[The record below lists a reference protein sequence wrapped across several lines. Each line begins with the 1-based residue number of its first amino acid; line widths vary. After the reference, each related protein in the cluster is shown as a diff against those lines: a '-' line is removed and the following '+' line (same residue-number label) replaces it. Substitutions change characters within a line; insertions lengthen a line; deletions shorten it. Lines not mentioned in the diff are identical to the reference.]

1 MKEKILLV
9 FCTVAS
15 ENDAKHISHVLLV
28 KKLAACCTFIPGA
41 TSLYN
46 WQGRE
51 EESREILLLIKT
63 TQKKYNQLEKEIQ
76 MLHSYEVPEIIAVNI
91 EAASPAYV
99 DWLIENVNNGK
110 DK

>member
-9 FCTVAS
+9 FCTVNNES
-15 ENDAKHISHVLLV
+15 EAKHISHTIIT

-41 TSLYN
+41 ISLYR
-46 WQGRE
+46 WHSKV

-63 TQKKYNQLEKEIQ
+63 SQKNYDQLEKEIK

-91 EAASPAYV
+91 EAASAAYV
-99 DWLIENVNNGK
+99 DWLLETMETAG
-110 DK
+110 